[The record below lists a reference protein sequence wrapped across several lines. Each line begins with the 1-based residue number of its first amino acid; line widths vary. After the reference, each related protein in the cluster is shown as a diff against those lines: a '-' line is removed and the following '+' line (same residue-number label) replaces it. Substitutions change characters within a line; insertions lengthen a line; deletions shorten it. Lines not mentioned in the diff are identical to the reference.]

1 MTIPPST
8 AAKALEGVPI
18 EKLGGLETVS
28 REEKVREAARQFEAV
43 LLRQILGQARKPV
56 FRSELSKETAA
67 SGIYQDMVTAQLAE
81 AMSRGGTLGLA
92 RSLETQLSPGTA
104 NAASQAAPVTV
115 VEAP

>member
-1 MTIPPST
+1 MTIPSST

-18 EKLGGLETVS
+18 EKLGGLENVS

-56 FRSELSKETAA
+56 FRSELNKETAA

-92 RSLETQLSPGTA
+92 RSLETQLSPAATA
-104 NAASQAAPVTV
+104 AATPAAPGNAAETP
-115 VEAP
+115 